1 MKQLWYT
8 LAMVHRCDPKSFWI
22 KVLCVVVESV
32 LPLVGLR
39 LLQGLVDA
47 VSMAFTSDAA
57 GAPYMPWLLAMV
69 LVMLLNRVASATER
83 VVSDVLGQRLIDHMG
98 DLLQHQAARL
108 DMGYYDSA
116 SYHDTLHRAG
126 QEAGTRPLT
135 VVNQMLAVAG
145 SLLSAAVVIVMLATA
160 RWEVVVVMVLAVVP
174 SFVVRLRKAKGVYDF
189 RRNNTQLYRRTAYY
203 SYLLTSREGAQEVRT
218 YRLVETLRGR
228 YVQARAQLAKALLRI
243 SRRMGMYDVASAV
256 VEAIAMGLAVW
267 LLADKTLAGALT
279 VGTFVMLFEAFRRGQ
294 TYLNTLTTSVA
305 GLYDARLFINN
316 LFEFLNL
323 QPTIETPSTPD
334 PMPERATEIEFRDV
348 TFVYPNTE
356 RKVLD
361 HYSLKARVGEVT
373 RIDGENGYGKSTLVK
388 LLLRFYD
395 PQEGQILIDG
405 TDIRRFDPAELR
417 SRMGVLFQDFV
428 RFNCTLGE
436 NISMGDIDHWEADVE
451 TAARLSG
458 ADQVANKLGKG
469 YATQLGRMFDGGEE
483 PSMGQWQRIALARA
497 LQSNAPILLLDEP
510 MAWIDERGR
519 KQIQETIEKLKKDK
533 IIILITHA

>member
-1 MKQLWYT
+1 
-8 LAMVHRCDPKSFWI
+8 MVHRCDPKSFWI

-32 LPLVGLR
+32 LPLVALR

-69 LVMLLNRVASATER
+69 LVMLLNRVSSATER